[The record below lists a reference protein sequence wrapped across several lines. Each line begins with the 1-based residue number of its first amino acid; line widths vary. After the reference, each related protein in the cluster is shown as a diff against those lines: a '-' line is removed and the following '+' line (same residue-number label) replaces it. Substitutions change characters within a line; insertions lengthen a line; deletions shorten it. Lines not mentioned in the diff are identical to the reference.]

1 MEDFIYDSANHA
13 LLRRDGSPIAWLDES
28 ITGIDG
34 FNLADCL
41 NGTAQL
47 ELESRLVEQHNKYAI
62 LESRFQDMEDYSRG
76 LAAEV
81 NQLSDKNYD

>member
-28 ITGIDG
+28 ITGLDG

-47 ELESRLVEQHNKYAI
+47 ELESRLVEQHNRSVL
-62 LESRFQDMEDYSRG
+62 LESRLQDMEDYSRG
-76 LAAEV
+76 LVAEI

>member
-13 LLRRDGSPIAWLDES
+13 LLRRDGSPIAWLDED
-28 ITGIDG
+28 ITGLDG

-41 NGTAQL
+41 SGTAQL